1 MSDTLSIAE
10 IESRFDGEWVLL
22 EDPQV
27 NKQMEVLGG
36 KVLAHSKDRDEVYQ
50 KAVELRPKHSAT
62 LYLGTVPDDTVIVL

>member
-1 MSDTLSIAE
+1 MNENLSIAE

-27 NKQMEVLGG
+27 NQQMEILGG

-50 KAVELRPKHSAT
+50 KAVELRPKHSAF
-62 LYLGTVPDDTVIVL
+62 LYLGTMPENTAIVV